1 LSSSR
6 NAFGLASQIANESA
20 RPIGHTRILPKS
32 RRGAEHRF
40 RYDDQGVWLDGLSGR
55 IFRSAGFARHSRRI
69 SRTLRRPELIMVFQ
83 RMD

>member
-1 LSSSR
+1 M
-6 NAFGLASQIANESA
+6 
-20 RPIGHTRILPKS
+20 PKS
-32 RRGAEHRF
+32 RRGVEHRF

-69 SRTLRRPELIMVFQ
+69 AKALFRHRKITAFQ